1 MTKNIKTDKL
11 HKSYEKN
18 IKTIIKNERDCI
30 RGKRDLVQISL

>member
-18 IKTIIKNERDCI
+18 IKTIIKTSEIACEETEI
-30 RGKRDLVQISL
+30 